1 MMSNITV
8 VCINQCLRHSIVLL
22 LLFNDPVS
30 SSEMFVSRDK
40 HFAPVFSIIYSIQV
54 PVLCYA
60 RLWGWITRD
69 FKGLLLRFWPLHNQE
84 PNFIQIYF
92 EAFQS
97 SLLLNKWSSKRL
109 LVVWGAASWYSLNP
123 LSVVCCNIWI
133 IDGDWSMMH
142 AAHFQLHISQCSHL
156 PGLFNQSEH
165 SAHHSANQSRDQLHM
180 T

>member
-8 VCINQCLRHSIVLL
+8 VLTNVWDTQ
-22 LLFNDPVS
+22 LFSCYCSMIQSQAVKY
-30 SSEMFVSRDK
+30 FVSRDK

-109 LVVWGAASWYSLNP
+109 LVVWGAASWYP